1 MEKKLISICV
11 ATYKRPELLSELLYS
26 IKNLVVPQNYLLE
39 VIIVD
44 NDKNCSA
51 EPVIID
57 FRREVNFGLKYFVQ
71 PEKNISLTRNVAIEK
86 ASGELIAF
94 IDDDETA
101 DKRWLV
107 NLYNCLINFN
117 ADGVFGL
124 VVPRFD
130 EGISERFKRRE
141 YYFSRMDETGSIARY
156 MFTGSVLLKSDL
168 LKKNKI
174 YFDPAYGLT
183 GGEDSDFFNR
193 LKLRGAK
200 FVNCREAISYEFIGK
215 ERTKLSFFLKRNM
228 RGGQTYSRNLMKE
241 AAFLKKFLLFS
252 KASLRILIG
261 LSLLLPGIFSTRFII
276 LSMNYLGTGIGELR
290 GIFGN
295 LTELH

>member
-228 RGGQTYSRNLMKE
+228 RGGQTY
-241 AAFLKKFLLFS
+241 
-252 KASLRILIG
+252 
-261 LSLLLPGIFSTRFII
+261 
-276 LSMNYLGTGIGELR
+276 
-290 GIFGN
+290 
-295 LTELH
+295 